1 MRWSVSVDLYGLYVL
16 RGRGFLVVPLM
27 DVMFRSGELEVTLL
41 GNLVRRFFE
50 AGGGE
55 GADFQYGER
64 NQPPPC
70 TKIQKLRNFLCQTLS
85 LFNCTSFSAVFFEE
99 VMNFEDD
106 VCT

>member
-55 GADFQYGER
+55 GADFQYGEKF
-64 NQPPPC
+64 QPPPC
-70 TKIQKLRNFLCQTLS
+70 KKSRDYVIFLCQTFS
-85 LFNCTSFSAVFFEE
+85 FYNCT
-99 VMNFEDD
+99 
-106 VCT
+106 